1 MTAQRYE
8 EEQSTIILE
17 GKYTIPKMLTQISD
31 SEDSQDEMSL
41 GQLLD
46 MKSNSD
52 VSHLNDMPKA
62 PIVRTRT
69 ERAIKLADKCKI
81 L

>member
-1 MTAQRYE
+1 MSAQRYE

-17 GKYTIPKMLTQISD
+17 GKYTIPKMLTYISD
-31 SEDSQDEMSL
+31 SEESQDEMSL

-52 VSHLNDMPKA
+52 LSHLNVMAKA

-69 ERAIKLADKCKI
+69 DGAIKLADKCK
-81 L
+81 LL